1 MNIDRAIAPKWV
13 WLAMIVCLVW
23 RSSTCQASDELLQ
36 WIKQMPAAYA
46 GVKDYTAVFTRSEM
60 LRGKQRPEETIALK
74 FREPSQV
81 YMKWLSESGKDR
93 EAIFIKGRD
102 GDKVL
107 VHEPGWISG
116 HFTVLLPPDG
126 STIMSRSRHSFDEI
140 GIGRII
146 DLITATFEKANQ
158 AGDLEMLDLGT
169 TREEGRA
176 MRVIEGVLP
185 KDPAKKYYC
194 YRAIVTIDE
203 GLKLPVAVKVYDW
216 TDKLVEHYRYTNI
229 QINPG
234 LTDREFSP
242 ENPDYGFPMT
252 RINRR

>member
-1 MNIDRAIAPKWV
+1 MLRELIFV
-13 WLAMIVCLVW
+13 SFLF
-23 RSSTCQASDELLQ
+23 ASCMAEGSEEILE

-46 GVKDYTAVFTRSEM
+46 GVKDYTAVFTRGEV

-74 FREPSQV
+74 FREPLQV
-81 YMKWLSESGKDR
+81 YMNWLSESGKDR
-93 EAIFIKGRD
+93 EAIFVKGRD

-126 STIMSRSRHSFDEI
+126 PTIMGRSRHPFDEI

-158 AGDLEMLDLGT
+158 AGDFEMRDLGT
-169 TREEGRA
+169 SREEGRS

-216 TDKLVEHYRYTNI
+216 TDKLVEYYRYKNI

-234 LTDREFSP
+234 LTDQDFSP
-242 ENPDYGFPMT
+242 ENPNYSFPTT

>member
-1 MNIDRAIAPKWV
+1 MF
-13 WLAMIVCLVW
+13 VCLLC
-23 RSSTCQASDELLQ
+23 SSSMSQASDELLQ

-46 GVKDYTAVFTRSEM
+46 GVKDYTAIFTRGEV

-74 FREPSQV
+74 FREPLQV

-93 EAIFIKGRD
+93 EAMFVKGRD

-126 STIMSRSRHSFDEI
+126 PTIMGRSRHPFDDI

-146 DLITATFEKANQ
+146 ELITSTFEKANQ
-158 AGDLEMLDLGT
+158 AGDLEMRDLGSAK
-169 TREEGRA
+169 EDGRTL
-176 MRVIEGVLP
+176 RVIEGVLP
-185 KDPAKKYYC
+185 KYPAKKYYC
-194 YRAIVTIDE
+194 YRAIVSIDE
-203 GLKLPVAVKVYDW
+203 ALKLPVAVKVFDW
-216 TDKLVEHYRYTNI
+216 NDKLVEEYRYGNI
-229 QINPG
+229 KINPG
-234 LTDREFSP
+234 LTDLDFSS
-242 ENPDYGFPMT
+242 ENPDYTFPET

>member
-1 MNIDRAIAPKWV
+1 M
-13 WLAMIVCLVW
+13 
-23 RSSTCQASDELLQ
+23 SQASDELLQ
-36 WIKQMPAAYA
+36 WIKQMPAAYL
-46 GVKDYTAVFTRSEM
+46 GVKDYIAVFTRSEV

-74 FREPSQV
+74 FREPLQV

-93 EAIFIKGRD
+93 EAIFVKGRD

-126 STIMSRSRHSFDEI
+126 PTIMGRSRHPFHDI
-140 GIGRII
+140 GIGRVIE
-146 DLITATFEKANQ
+146 LITSTFEKANQ
-158 AGDLEMLDLGT
+158 AGDLEVRDLGSAK
-169 TREEGRA
+169 EDGRA
-176 MRVIEGVLP
+176 LRVIEGVLP

-203 GLKLPVAVKVYDW
+203 ELKLPVRVKVYDW
-216 TDKLVEHYRYTNI
+216 NDKLIENYGYKNI

-234 LTDREFSP
+234 LTDQDFIP
-242 ENPDYGFPMT
+242 ENPNYSFPTT

>member
-1 MNIDRAIAPKWV
+1 MF
-13 WLAMIVCLVW
+13 VCLLC
-23 RSSTCQASDELLQ
+23 SSSMSQASDELLQ

-46 GVKDYTAVFTRSEM
+46 GVKDYTAIFTRGEV

-74 FREPSQV
+74 FREPLQV

-93 EAIFIKGRD
+93 EAMFVKGRD

-126 STIMSRSRHSFDEI
+126 PTIMGRSRHPFDDI

-146 DLITATFEKANQ
+146 ELITSTFEKANQ
-158 AGDLEMLDLGT
+158 AGDLEMRDLGSAK
-169 TREEGRA
+169 EDGRA
-176 MRVIEGVLP
+176 LRVIEGVLP

-194 YRAIVTIDE
+194 YRAIVTIDDE
-203 GLKLPVAVKVYDW
+203 LKLPVGVNVYDW
-216 TDKLVEHYRYTNI
+216 NDKLIEDYRYKNI

-234 LTDREFSP
+234 LTDQDFSP
-242 ENPDYGFPMT
+242 ENPNYSFPTT

>member
-1 MNIDRAIAPKWV
+1 
-13 WLAMIVCLVW
+13 MIVCLVW
-23 RSSTCQASDELLQ
+23 RSSTCQASDVLLQ
-36 WIKQMPAAYA
+36 WIKQMPVAYA

-74 FREPSQV
+74 FREPLQV

-93 EAIFIKGRD
+93 EAIFVKGRD

-107 VHEPGWISG
+107 VYEPGWISG

-126 STIMSRSRHSFDEI
+126 STIMSRSRHPFHDI
-140 GIGRII
+140 GIGRVIE
-146 DLITATFEKANQ
+146 LITSTFEKANQ
-158 AGDLEMLDLGT
+158 AGDLETRDLGSAK
-169 TREEGRA
+169 EDGRA
-176 MRVIEGVLP
+176 LRVIEGVLR

-203 GLKLPVAVKVYDW
+203 ELKLPVRVKVYDW
-216 TDKLVEHYRYTNI
+216 NDKLIENYRYKNI

-234 LTDREFSP
+234 LTDQDFSP
-242 ENPDYGFPMT
+242 ENPNYSFPTT

>member
-1 MNIDRAIAPKWV
+1 MLRKVFLALLLCASC
-13 WLAMIVCLVW
+13 LAMG
-23 RSSTCQASDELLQ
+23 ADDLLQ
-36 WIKQMPAAYA
+36 WIKQMPSAYA
-46 GVKDYTAVFTRSEM
+46 GVKDYTAIFARSEV
-60 LRGKQRPEETIALK
+60 LRGKQRPEEIIALK
-74 FREPSQV
+74 FREPLQV

-93 EAIFIKGRD
+93 EALFVKGRD

-126 STIMSRSRHSFDEI
+126 PMIMDRSRHPFDEI
-140 GIGRII
+140 GIGRVIE
-146 DLITATFEKANQ
+146 LITSTFEKANQ
-158 AGDLEMLDLGT
+158 AGDLEMRDRGGVK
-169 TREEGRA
+169 EDGRA
-176 MRVIEGVLP
+176 MRVIEGILP

-203 GLKLPVAVKVYDW
+203 VLKLPVAVKVYDW
-216 TDKLVEHYRYTNI
+216 NDKLIEDYRYKNI

-234 LTDREFSP
+234 LTDLDFSP
-242 ENPDYGFPMT
+242 DNPNYGFPDT

>member
-1 MNIDRAIAPKWV
+1 
-13 WLAMIVCLVW
+13 
-23 RSSTCQASDELLQ
+23 
-36 WIKQMPAAYA
+36 MPAAYA
-46 GVKDYTAVFTRSEM
+46 DVKDYTAVFTRSEM

-74 FREPSQV
+74 FREPLQV

-93 EAIFIKGRD
+93 EAIFVKGRD
-102 GDKVL
+102 GDIVL

-158 AGDLEMLDLGT
+158 AGDLEMRDLGA
-169 TREEGRA
+169 TREGGRA
-176 MRVIEGVLP
+176 LRVIEGVLP

-203 GLKLPVAVKVYDW
+203 ELKLPVRVKVYDW
-216 TDKLVEHYRYTNI
+216 NDKLIENYRYKNI

-234 LTDREFSP
+234 LTDQDFSP
-242 ENPDYGFPMT
+242 ENPNYSFPTT

>member
-1 MNIDRAIAPKWV
+1 
-13 WLAMIVCLVW
+13 MIVCLVW

-74 FREPSQV
+74 FREPLQV

-93 EAIFIKGRD
+93 EAIFVKGRD
-102 GDKVL
+102 GDNVL

-116 HFTVLLPPDG
+116 HFTVLLPPG
-126 STIMSRSRHSFDEI
+126 GPTIMGRSRHPFDEI

-146 DLITATFEKANQ
+146 DLITATFEKADQ
-158 AGDLEMLDLGT
+158 AGDLEMRDLGT

-194 YRAIVTIDE
+194 YRAIVTVDE
-203 GLKLPVAVKVYDW
+203 EFKLPVRVKVYDW
-216 TDKLVEHYRYTNI
+216 NDTLIENYHYKNI

-234 LTDREFSP
+234 LTAMEFSP
-242 ENPDYGFPMT
+242 ENPDYGFPTT

>member
-1 MNIDRAIAPKWV
+1 MLRAGFYA
-13 WLAMIVCLVW
+13 WLTFTSCSVMGADDLF
-23 RSSTCQASDELLQ
+23 Q

-46 GVKDYTAVFTRSEM
+46 EVKDYTATFTRSEV

-74 FREPSQV
+74 FREPLQV

-93 EAIFIKGRD
+93 EAIYVKGRD
-102 GDKVL
+102 DDKAL

-126 STIMSRSRHSFDEI
+126 PTIMSRSRHPFNEI

-146 DLITATFEKANQ
+146 ELITSTFEKANI
-158 AGDLEMLDLGT
+158 AGDLEMRDRGT
-169 TREEGRA
+169 IIEDGRSV
-176 MRVIEGVLP
+176 RLIEGILP

-194 YRAIVTIDE
+194 YRAIVSIDE
-203 GLKLPVAVKVYDW
+203 SLKLPVAVKVYDW
-216 TDKLVEHYRYTNI
+216 SDKLIEDYRYKNL
-229 QINPG
+229 QINLG
-234 LTDREFSP
+234 LTDIDFSP
-242 ENPDYGFPMT
+242 ENPNYSFPTT

>member
-1 MNIDRAIAPKWV
+1 
-13 WLAMIVCLVW
+13 
-23 RSSTCQASDELLQ
+23 
-36 WIKQMPAAYA
+36 MPGAYA
-46 GVKDYTAVFTRSEM
+46 GVKDFTAVFTRSEM

-74 FREPSQV
+74 FREPLQV

-93 EAIFIKGRD
+93 EAIFVKGRD

-126 STIMSRSRHSFDEI
+126 ATIMDRSRHPFDEI

-158 AGDLEMLDLGT
+158 AGDLEMRDLGA

-176 MRVIEGVLP
+176 LRVIEGVLP

-203 GLKLPVAVKVYDW
+203 ELKLPVRVKVYDW
-216 TDKLVEHYRYTNI
+216 NDKLIENYRYKNI

-234 LTDREFSP
+234 LTDQDFSP
-242 ENPDYGFPMT
+242 ENPNYSFPTT

>member
-1 MNIDRAIAPKWV
+1 
-13 WLAMIVCLVW
+13 
-23 RSSTCQASDELLQ
+23 
-36 WIKQMPAAYA
+36 MPAAYA
-46 GVKDYTAVFTRSEM
+46 DVKDYTAIFTRSEV
-60 LRGKQRPEETIALK
+60 LRGKQRPEETISLK
-74 FREPSQV
+74 FRQPLQV

-93 EAIFIKGRD
+93 EAIFVKGRD

-126 STIMSRSRHSFDEI
+126 PTIMSRSRHPFNEI
-140 GIGRII
+140 GIGRVI
-146 DLITATFEKANQ
+146 DLIISTFEKANQ
-158 AGDLEMLDLGT
+158 AGELDLRDRGIS
-169 TREEGRA
+169 REEGRS

-185 KDPAKKYYC
+185 KDPAKNYYC

-203 GLKLPVAVKVYDW
+203 ILKLPVGVKVYDW
-216 TDKLVEHYRYTNI
+216 SDNLVEHYRYTNV

-234 LTDREFSP
+234 LTDLDFSP
-242 ENPDYGFPMT
+242 ENPSYNFPTT

>member
-1 MNIDRAIAPKWV
+1 MLRALFFV
-13 WLAMIVCLVW
+13 SFLF
-23 RSSTCQASDELLQ
+23 ASCMAQGSEGIFQ

-46 GVKDYTAVFTRSEM
+46 GVKDYTAIFTRGEV

-74 FREPSQV
+74 FREPLQV

-93 EAIFIKGRD
+93 EAIYVKGRD

-126 STIMSRSRHSFDEI
+126 PTITSRSRHPFNEI

-146 DLITATFEKANQ
+146 ELLSSTFEKANQ
-158 AGDLEMLDLGT
+158 AGDLEMRDRGSIK
-169 TREEGRA
+169 EDGRTLQ
-176 MRVIEGVLP
+176 VIEGILP
-185 KDPAKKYYC
+185 KDPTKKYYC
-194 YRAIVTIDE
+194 YRAIVSIDE
-203 GLKLPVAVKVYDW
+203 NLNLPVGVKVYDW
-216 TDKLVEHYRYTNI
+216 SDKLIEDYRYKNV

-234 LTDREFSP
+234 LTDLDFSP
-242 ENPDYGFPMT
+242 ENPDYAFPKT

>member
-1 MNIDRAIAPKWV
+1 
-13 WLAMIVCLVW
+13 
-23 RSSTCQASDELLQ
+23 
-36 WIKQMPAAYA
+36 MPAAYA

-74 FREPSQV
+74 FREPLQV

-93 EAIFIKGRD
+93 EAIFVKGRD

-107 VHEPGWISG
+107 VHELGWISG

-126 STIMSRSRHSFDEI
+126 PTIMGRSRHPFDEI

-146 DLITATFEKANQ
+146 ELIASTFEKANQ
-158 AGDLEMLDLGT
+158 AGDLEMRDLGSAK
-169 TREEGRA
+169 EDGRA
-176 MRVIEGVLP
+176 LRVIEGVLP

-203 GLKLPVAVKVYDW
+203 ELKLPVRVKVYDW
-216 TDKLVEHYRYTNI
+216 NDKLVEHYRYTNI
-229 QINPG
+229 QINSG
-234 LTDREFSP
+234 LTDQDFSL
-242 ENPDYGFPMT
+242 ENPNYSFPTT

>member
-1 MNIDRAIAPKWV
+1 MLRTVLLAWLLCVSCLAIA
-13 WLAMIVCLVW
+13 A
-23 RSSTCQASDELLQ
+23 DDLLQ

-46 GVKDYTAVFTRSEM
+46 GVKDYTAIFTRSEV

-74 FREPSQV
+74 FREPLQV
-81 YMKWLSESGKDR
+81 HMRWLSESGKDR
-93 EAIFIKGRD
+93 EALFVKGRD

-126 STIMSRSRHSFDEI
+126 PMIMDRSRHPFHEI

-146 DLITATFEKANQ
+146 DLIISTFEKANQ
-158 AGDLEMLDLGT
+158 AGELEMRDLGT
-169 TREEGRA
+169 ARDDGRM
-176 MRVIEGVLP
+176 MRTIEGILP
-185 KDPAKKYYC
+185 KDPTKKYYC

-203 GLKLPVAVKVYDW
+203 ALKLPVGVKVYDW
-216 TDKLVEHYRYTNI
+216 SDRLIEDYRYKNI

-234 LTDREFSP
+234 LTDLDFSP
-242 ENPDYGFPMT
+242 DNPNYGFPDT